1 MCPDLTKEEKAQH
14 NRIRY
19 QGIICASLLLKNPLA
34 NYYVTNLIDA
44 WVPFTA
50 VIEMS
55 ALVDRAQ
62 FAGHSLIYL
71 PKYVDPTDPM
81 FDRSDEEIETS
92 FISALQRMY
101 PHFHAADVIAIK
113 ISRVR
118 RVLAIST
125 LNYSENLPPTST
137 SIPNLHIINSA
148 HIANGTL
155 NVNETVQLANTA
167 AADLLNTA
175 KSIGTTKTRRHEEDK
190 PQMPQI
196 AQI

>member
-1 MCPDLTKEEKAQH
+1 MC
-14 NRIRY
+14 
-19 QGIICASLLLKNPLA
+19 SLPCGGCSRKSLP
-34 NYYVTNLIDA
+34 
-44 WVPFTA
+44 PA

-71 PKYVDPTDPM
+71 PKYVDPSDPM
-81 FDRSDEEIETS
+81 FERTDKEIETS

-101 PHFHAADVIAIK
+101 PHFHPADVIAIK

-125 LNYSENLPPTST
+125 LNYSENLPPTAT
-137 SIPNLHIINSA
+137 SVPNLHIINSA

-155 NVNETVQLANTA
+155 NVNETIQLANTA
-167 AADLLNTA
+167 AADLLNQSQ
-175 KSIGTTKTRRHEEDK
+175 SIRTTKARRHEENK
-190 PQMPQI
+190 PQISQI